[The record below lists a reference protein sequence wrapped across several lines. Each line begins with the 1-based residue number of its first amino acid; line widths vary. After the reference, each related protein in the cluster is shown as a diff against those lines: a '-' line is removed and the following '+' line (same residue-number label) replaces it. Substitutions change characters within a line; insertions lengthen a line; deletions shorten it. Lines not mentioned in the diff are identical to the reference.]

1 MKRLSAILL
10 VGALVFGTVGCTNMN
25 KTQQGLLS
33 GAAGGAILGAGLG
46 ALTGGSGT
54 TGALIGGGLGALP
67 FPPRPHPFKDFRLV
81 GRRRVGFPEWEMCLS
96 KPVCLVTK
104 KQ

>member
-33 GAAGGAILGAGLG
+33 GAPGVRSSVLALVPSPAEAGRP
-46 ALTGGSGT
+46 
-54 TGALIGGGLGALP
+54 GALIGGGLGALAGGIYG
-67 FPPRPHPFKDFRLV
+67 H
-81 GRRRVGFPEWEMCLS
+81 S
-96 KPVCLVTK
+96 K
-104 KQ
+104 